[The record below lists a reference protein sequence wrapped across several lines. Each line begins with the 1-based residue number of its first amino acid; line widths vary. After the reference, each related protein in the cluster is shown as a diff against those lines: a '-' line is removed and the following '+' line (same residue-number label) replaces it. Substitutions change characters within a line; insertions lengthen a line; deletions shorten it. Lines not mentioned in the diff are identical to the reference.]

1 MARNLLIVSIALLL
15 VSCASTQLPPMD
27 DAYYWDD
34 SRPSSESRPSSD
46 SSASAPTIEYL
57 NVQDTTVTIRIHK

>member
-27 DAYYWDD
+27 DAYYWED
-34 SRPSSESRPSSD
+34 SRPSSDP
-46 SSASAPTIEYL
+46 SASAPTIEYL